1 MFNLKKMKSLRY
13 LLFASM
19 LLLACEKKND
29 NLVTPLVENDF
40 PQILLLSD
48 EGDGELEDEDKFS
61 FKIKLADRADPEGKE
76 YGGKIIPL
84 SADVTVNFEVSSFK
98 GFTAL
103 SAYLLDAKA
112 FYEIDD
118 CTTSEDEDIDLH
130 LVFDKST
137 GKGSVTFP
145 KGVEEIE
152 IEFETNED
160 LFDDDVFNT
169 TARKL
174 EIRLT
179 SVNPNGQKVVVND
192 KNTFEYLPLDDEG
205 IYGEYELD
213 AEDQEQFQKYIDL
226 FGLVNEEIKN
236 LKPEEVDEI
245 KIEFQYGE
253 FKAIVVLKETEEIEE
268 CGERET
274 VNKEIEIEGEFEDL
288 DDDKQ
293 SGKLEFT
300 GEVEQHNGL
309 ETEFT
314 YKGSF
319 KLINGK
325 LELTLQGA
333 YEGDETEEL
342 TIVLNK

>member
-1 MFNLKKMKSLRY
+1 MKPLKY
-13 LLFASM
+13 LLFAVM
-19 LLLACEKKND
+19 LLSACEKKND
-29 NLVTPLVENDF
+29 DLVTPLVEGDF

-61 FKIKLADRADPEGKE
+61 FKITLADRVDPEGKE
-76 YGGKIIPL
+76 PGGKIIPL
-84 SADVTVNFEVSSFK
+84 TDDVTVNFEVSSFK
-98 GFTAL
+98 GFPSL

-118 CTTSEDEDIDLH
+118 CTTSEDENIDLN
-130 LVFDKST
+130 LVFDKGT

-145 KGVEEIE
+145 KGIEEIE

-160 LFDDDVFNT
+160 LFDDDLFNT

-192 KNTFEYLPLDDEG
+192 QRIFEYQPLDDEG

-213 AEDQEQFQKYIDL
+213 ATDPEQFQNYIDL
-226 FGLVNEEIKN
+226 FGLVNKKVKN
-236 LKPEEVDEI
+236 LKPADVAEI

-253 FKAIVVLKETEEIEE
+253 IKAVIVLKETEEVEE
-268 CGERET
+268 CGEGGKTET

-288 DDDKQ
+288 EDDKVD
-293 SGKLEFT
+293 GDLEFI
-300 GEVEQHNGL
+300 GKIEQESGL
-309 ETEFT
+309 EMEFT

-319 KLINGK
+319 KLVNGQ
-325 LELTLQGA
+325 LELTLQGEYDGA
-333 YEGDETEEL
+333 ETAEITL
-342 TIVLNK
+342 ALNK